1 MARTRTRVGAYVRGW
16 IVLPIVAAI
25 VVLAPIPAWFV
36 DELYSHDIYPWW
48 QTIATGISNL
58 VPIALLD
65 IFILLA
71 IGLLLFRAV
80 QLARAALSRGVLSA
94 VWEGV
99 RRALRAAAVLV
110 LVFFFAW
117 GCQYRRSPLESG
129 LHFTPA
135 QPSVASLQAAIVD
148 SNAIAA
154 SLRPRLPPGDA
165 MTYDA
170 AAEALRA
177 PMNDALV
184 ALKLA
189 PLARPGRPKF
199 SLLLTPFFTWAG
211 VNGMINPI
219 ALESL
224 VHPDLLPFERPFVLA
239 HEWAHLAGEA
249 DEADASAVGWLA
261 CMKGGP
267 MLAYSA
273 SLYLIMEAGGAL
285 PAQARQHAFAKL
297 DPGVRGD
304 LALIAKRARLQK
316 PRVQRAA
323 FEVYDQYLKA
333 NNVED
338 GTASYGRALTLIL
351 SDPFQAALNSYT
363 AKTKD
368 PS

>member
-1 MARTRTRVGAYVRGW
+1 MARTRVGAYVRGW
-16 IVLPIVAAI
+16 IVLPIAAAI
-25 VVLAPIPAWFV
+25 VVLAPIPAWLV
-36 DELYSHDIYPWW
+36 DEFYSHDIYPWW
-48 QTIATGISNL
+48 QSIVTGLSNL

-65 IFILLA
+65 IFIVAA
-71 IGLLLFRAV
+71 IGLLAFRAV
-80 QLARAALSRGVLSA
+80 QLVRTAFARSVLSA
-94 VWEGV
+94 LWEGIQ
-99 RRALRAAAVLV
+99 RGLRAVAVLV
-110 LVFFFAW
+110 LVFFFGW
-117 GCQYRRSPLESG
+117 GCQYRRVPLESG
-129 LHFTPA
+129 SSFAPA
-135 QPSVASLQAAIVD
+135 QPSVVSLQAAIVD
-148 SNAIAA
+148 SNSIAA
-154 SLRPRLPPGDA
+154 ALRSRLPPGDA

-170 AAEALRA
+170 AAAALRA
-177 PMNDALV
+177 PMNDALR
-184 ALKLA
+184 ALKLS

-219 ALESL
+219 ALESI
-224 VHPDLLPFERPFVLA
+224 VHPDLLPVERPFVLA

-249 DEADASAVGWLA
+249 DEAEASAVGWLA

-285 PAQARQHAFAKL
+285 PAQARQQAFAKL
-297 DPGVRGD
+297 DPGVRSD

-333 NNVED
+333 NSVED

-351 SDPFQAALNSYT
+351 SDPFQAALNNYT
-363 AKTKD
+363 AKTKEA
-368 PS
+368 S

>member
-1 MARTRTRVGAYVRGW
+1 MARTRIGAYVRGW

-25 VVLAPIPAWFV
+25 AVLVPVPAWFV

-297 DPGVRGD
+297 DPGVRSD

-333 NNVED
+333 NSVED

-368 PS
+368 QS

>member
-1 MARTRTRVGAYVRGW
+1 MARTRVGAYIRGW
-16 IVLPIVAAI
+16 IVLPLAAAAI
-25 VVLAPIPAWFV
+25 VLAPIPAWFV
-36 DELYSHDIYPWW
+36 DEFYSHDIYPWW
-48 QTIATGISNL
+48 QTIATGVSNL

-65 IFILLA
+65 ILIVLA

-80 QLARAALSRGVLSA
+80 QLVRAALGRGVLSA
-94 VWEGV
+94 AWEGV

-117 GCQYRRSPLESG
+117 GCHYRRAPLENG
-129 LHFTPA
+129 LGLTPKM
-135 QPSVASLQAAIVD
+135 PSVAGLQAAIVD

-154 SLRPRLPPGDA
+154 SLRPRLPPADA

-170 AAEALRA
+170 AATALRA
-177 PMNDALV
+177 PMNGALV

-189 PLARPGRPKF
+189 PLARAGRPKF

-211 VNGMINPI
+211 VNGMIDPL
-219 ALESL
+219 ALESI
-224 VHPDLLPFERPFVLA
+224 VHPDLLPVERPFVLA

-273 SLYLIMEAGGAL
+273 SIYLIMEAGGAL
-285 PAQARQHAFAKL
+285 PAQARQHAFAAL
-297 DPGVRGD
+297 DPGVRSD

-323 FEVYDQYLKA
+323 FQVYDQYLKA
-333 NNVED
+333 NSVED

-351 SDPFQAALNSYT
+351 SEPFQVALNSYT
-363 AKTKD
+363 ARTKER
-368 PS
+368 P